1 MESQKTDRLERLMD
15 TYGTQIK
22 RFCALELKDA
32 HLAED
37 AAQDVFVKAWK
48 HLDSFRGDCNEKTW
62 LIRIA
67 VNTCRDYQRTG
78 WFRFMDRKLTPDDL
92 PEQSAPNAFPD
103 GTVAAAVRA
112 LPTQLRTVVLLHF
125 YEGMTL
131 QETAQAMDVS
141 TATVKRRLQKATDTL
156 NRKLKGWYEDG
167 E

>member
-1 MESQKTDRLERLMD
+1 M
-15 TYGTQIK
+15 
-22 RFCALELKDA
+22 
-32 HLAED
+32 
-37 AAQDVFVKAWK
+37 
-48 HLDSFRGDCNEKTW
+48 
-62 LIRIA
+62 
-67 VNTCRDYQRTG
+67 
-78 WFRFMDRKLTPDDL
+78 PDDL
-92 PEQSAPNAFPD
+92 PEQSAPDAFPD

-156 NRKLKGWYEDG
+156 NRKLKGWYDDE